1 MDKEKALKE
10 IQSNIKAGNTL
21 LASRQISAMADHFS
35 NDPFTL
41 LTCVSLLKV
50 IEDEGA
56 ARVLAVTI
64 SENVRD
70 EDRIEI
76 AKGLRAA
83 GFPEEAAKTL
93 LNAAECEASVRE
105 TMRAR
110 FDMMD
115 FRGAIES
122 YGRLAE
128 PTLEDTEIMI
138 GALAA
143 LNEYDRAVKAAR
155 ELLAEAPG
163 VLSVQR
169 CYCATL
175 SAAGMFKEAERFVKD
190 NLKKNRSSSD
200 ANALM
205 SCHLWIDG
213 KTAGAGAYASKA
225 IREDP
230 GNIIAM
236 EILAYCL
243 VEKGKIKEA
252 KIVAGAINE
261 KEPGDPAVFKILN
274 MCRVLG

>member
-1 MDKEKALKE
+1 MDKERTLKE
-10 IQSNIKAGNTL
+10 IQSNIKAGNTA
-21 LASRQISAMADHFS
+21 LASGQISAMADDFS
-35 NDPFTL
+35 DDPFTL

-50 IEDEGA
+50 IEDEDA
-56 ARVLAVTI
+56 ARALAGKI
-64 SENVRD
+64 PDSAGDGN
-70 EDRIEI
+70 RIEV

-83 GFPEEAAKTL
+83 GFPEEAAETL

-105 TMRAR
+105 TMRVR
-110 FDMMD
+110 FDMTD
-115 FRGAIES
+115 FRGAVET

-143 LNEYDRAVKAAR
+143 LNEHDRAVKAAR
-155 ELLAEAPG
+155 ELLAEAPD

-169 CYCATL
+169 CYCAAL

-190 NLKKNRSSSD
+190 NLKKNRTSSD

-225 IREDP
+225 IKEDP
-230 GNIIAM
+230 GNITAM

-261 KEPGDPAVFKILN
+261 KEPGDPAVFRILN
-274 MCRVLG
+274 MCRILG